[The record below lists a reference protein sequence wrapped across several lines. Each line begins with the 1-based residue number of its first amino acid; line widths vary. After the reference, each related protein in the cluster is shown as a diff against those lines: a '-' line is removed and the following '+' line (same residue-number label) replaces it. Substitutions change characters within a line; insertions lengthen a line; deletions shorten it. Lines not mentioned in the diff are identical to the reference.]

1 MTRGN
6 PLSATSSTP
15 SRQKGGEAVFARIYG
30 AATLGLNGHVI
41 AVETD
46 ISNGLPSFDLV
57 GLAATSVK
65 EAKERVRAA
74 VKNSGY
80 EFPMR
85 RLTVNL
91 APADL
96 KKDTAGL
103 DLSLAV
109 AILVSSG
116 QIPEEACENCLFL
129 GELALDGRIRPVN
142 GILPMVLEGAAQ
154 GMKTVFVSRDNAAE
168 ALLCP
173 DLTVYGVRPLALWDD
188 DYPAWLPFTA
198 QPPLVLFCQGTMG
211 RDSSSLAIVG
221 SRKASPYGLNA
232 AESLAAELAAQ
243 GFTIIS
249 GGARG
254 IDTRAHR
261 GALKGK
267 GRTVVV
273 AANGLDRTY
282 PRENKALFR
291 QVVDNGG
298 AVISEYAFGV
308 EPLSRNF
315 PARNRIIAGMA
326 AATIVVEAA
335 LRSGSLITA
344 DLALDEGRD
353 VFAMPGSVFSE
364 TSRGTNHLLQLG
376 AIPLTCVDDVIRE
389 FRRRGWQGPETV
401 AEAAAPS
408 LSPAEQAV
416 IDAIPF
422 DRALPVSELLE
433 KTGLSV
439 SELLPLLLAL
449 QMKKAAEELP
459 GGYIRCAA
467 AFSVL

>member
-1 MTRGN
+1 M
-6 PLSATSSTP
+6 
-15 SRQKGGEAVFARIYG
+15 KGGMKVEQETMY
-30 AATLGLNGHVI
+30 AAALQSLRGCG
-41 AVETD
+41 
-46 ISNGLPSFDLV
+46 S
-57 GLAATSVK
+57 
-65 EAKERVRAA
+65 
-74 VKNSGY
+74 
-80 EFPMR
+80 R
-85 RLTVNL
+85 RL
-91 APADL
+91 
-96 KKDTAGL
+96 
-103 DLSLAV
+103 
-109 AILVSSG
+109 
-116 QIPEEACENCLFL
+116 Q
-129 GELALDGRIRPVN
+129 
-142 GILPMVLEGAAQ
+142 
-154 GMKTVFVSRDNAAE
+154 
-168 ALLCP
+168 ALLDVCRSP
-173 DLTVYGVRPLALWDD
+173 SQAWDAVWDEDLRRRTGIPAKVFSQLRQERDVFDWDTFQRRLSFYGVRPVALWDD
-188 DYPAWLPFTA
+188 DYPSWLPFIA
-198 QPPLVLFCQGTMG
+198 QPPLVLFCQGTME
-211 RDSSSLAIVG
+211 RDSSSIAIVG

-232 AESLAAELAAQ
+232 AETLAAELAAQ
-243 GFTIIS
+243 GLTIVS

-291 QVVDNGG
+291 QVVDSGG

-364 TSRGTNHLLQLG
+364 TSRGTNHLLRLG
-376 AIPLTCVDDVIRE
+376 AIPLTCTDDVVRE
-389 FRRRGWQGPETV
+389 FRRRGWQGPET
-401 AEAAAPS
+401 ACHEEGPS

-422 DRALPVSELLE
+422 DRTAPVSELLE
-433 KTGLSV
+433 KTGLAV
-439 SELLPLLLAL
+439 ADLLPILLAL

-467 AFSVL
+467 AFSAL